1 MALPRTILEV
11 DNLDLLYME
20 DDWNESMIR
29 DGLRAIIRTNETLKV
44 REIDVWDYLS
54 KFSPPESTGFM
65 FCDDEIVSL
74 IGREMEVG
82 HSGSSY
88 AWTMRQLE
96 LIAKQGLSAH
106 RGMYV
111 S

>member
-1 MALPRTILEV
+1 MALPRTIPEV
-11 DNLDLLYME
+11 DNLDLSYME

-29 DGLRAIIRTNETLKV
+29 DGLRAIVRTNETLKV
-44 REIDVWDYLS
+44 REIDLWDYLA
-54 KFSPPESTGFM
+54 KFSPPENRGFM

-88 AWTMRQLE
+88 GWTMRQLE
-96 LIAKQGLSAH
+96 LITKQGLSAH